1 MSLSGQF
8 RYGISGFFQVSWVF
22 WLFFLVVFSCGLVFG
37 ALAVDTVPAAVQ
49 ANMSSY
55 LQNFLSVAPS
65 QLGTPVQIRLVLWD
79 YVKYAGMIWLLGLTV
94 VGAPLAVVWVFM
106 RGFALGFTVA
116 FLVADLGWRGLLIGI
131 FGVLPQNLL
140 AVPALV
146 GLAVVAVDF
155 AVVMVRSLASGRVP
169 PLGQEMLTFS
179 FFALVMGG
187 LLLGASLVETYIT
200 PVFLHLVL
208 PG

>member
-1 MSLSGQF
+1 MSFSGQF

-55 LQNFLSVAPS
+55 LQNFLSLAPS

-146 GLAVVAVDF
+146 GLAVAAVDF

-169 PLGQEMLTFS
+169 PLGQEILTFS